1 MGGAIK
7 CTLNAIFDWN
17 DFWSPVVI
25 CFSFPFAF
33 LFPSARKERDWDRR
47 AVQTVLVTPITVFG
61 VPFLIWAKV
70 LLHLSACC
78 IYLAFPYSTFLLVV
92 DFILVPSSH
101 DCDVDWETIQGDRE
115 RRGKVT
121 ATTRTWLRSPS
132 IHQLALFWTASVKRP
147 GRLAPSPDPSSSNP
161 FRIDTAILPAT
172 PSSFFSGILFLAAPQ
187 FPDAGSC
194 TKYIVYLCPS
204 EISIDRNGFSI
215 PTVE

>member
-101 DCDVDWETIQGDRE
+101 DCDVDWETRRQRE
-115 RRGKVT
+115 KGGKWRRQRG
-121 ATTRTWLRSPS
+121 LDCD
-132 IHQLALFWTASVKRP
+132 H
-147 GRLAPSPDPSSSNP
+147 
-161 FRIDTAILPAT
+161 
-172 PSSFFSGILFLAAPQ
+172 ILFISLLSSGRPASRGLAVSRRRQIP
-187 FPDAGSC
+187 PPP
-194 TKYIVYLCPS
+194 IHS
-204 EISIDRNGFSI
+204 E
-215 PTVE
+215 

>member
-115 RRGKVT
+115 RRGESDGDNEDLIAITFYSSACSLLDGQRQEAWPSRAV
-121 ATTRTWLRSPS
+121 ARSLLLQS
-132 IHQLALFWTASVKRP
+132 IPNRH
-147 GRLAPSPDPSSSNP
+147 GHSSCN
-161 FRIDTAILPAT
+161 
-172 PSSFFSGILFLAAPQ
+172 SFFFL
-187 FPDAGSC
+187 
-194 TKYIVYLCPS
+194 
-204 EISIDRNGFSI
+204 
-215 PTVE
+215 